1 MPILT
6 RGECTAIFQ
15 HILDHVADFQAGDT
29 ELLALSKQGINRL
42 DQFTVLS
49 PNDIDSWT
57 YNDVDATTGNVSV
70 KQLMLSPR
78 SLLKH
83 LPNWTNLIIAENGG
97 YSPTVSE
104 WQTYHNGHFIGYIS
118 LPRIPPVTPIATAAV
133 TTPSG
138 TFDF

>member
-6 RGECTAIFQ
+6 RGDHTAFFQ
-15 HILDHVADFQAGDT
+15 HILDHVADIKAGDT

-57 YNDVDATTGNVSV
+57 YDDVDATTGTVTV

-83 LPNWTNLIIAENGG
+83 LLNWTNLIIAENGG
-97 YSPTVSE
+97 DTPTVSE
-104 WQTYHNGHFIGYIS
+104 WQTYHNGHFMGYIFLS
-118 LPRIPPVTPIATAAV
+118 LCST
-133 TTPSG
+133 SYSYCYCSHHYCNW
-138 TFDF
+138 